1 MLLEDPDPEP
11 PDFLEEPEPEPPP
24 LDADFEALSDD
35 PEPLSE
41 DDLVDFT
48 DLPDPSALPEA
59 FEAFFEEP
67 SLPLPPL
74 DDFLLEDEPLPS
86 PLAFDDLVDPDED
99 FESLSYDESLLSR
112 LRFVLCSSLV
122 VVAVCA
128 SESASISST
137 DTRVLRFLRT
147 GFSD

>member
-11 PDFLEEPEPEPPP
+11 PDFLEEPESSEPPP

-35 PEPLSE
+35 PEPLSK

-74 DDFLLEDEPLPS
+74 DDFLLE
-86 PLAFDDLVDPDED
+86 DDLVDPDED

-128 SESASISST
+128 SESAPISST

>member
-11 PDFLEEPEPEPPP
+11 PDFLEEPESSEPPP

-74 DDFLLEDEPLPS
+74 DDFLLED
-86 PLAFDDLVDPDED
+86 DLVDPDED